1 MSYYDTVEFEEE
13 MTEEGR
19 QEKADEIRQGMKED
33 GIPEALMYSTRV
45 QLEMEYEAL
54 YGELIHV
61 LSKLTNGEGLK
72 LNRLLAL
79 EAELQKRLA

>member
-1 MSYYDTVEFEEE
+1 MS
-13 MTEEGR
+13 
-19 QEKADEIRQGMKED
+19 
-33 GIPEALMYSTRV
+33 EALMYSTRV

-61 LSKLTNGEGLK
+61 LSKLTNGEGIK

-79 EAELQKRLA
+79 EAELQRRLS

>member
-54 YGELIHV
+54 YGELIYV
-61 LSKLTNGEGLK
+61 LSKLTNGEGIK
-72 LNRLLAL
+72 LNRLLAF
-79 EAELQKRLA
+79 RG